1 MAYSIPSQNAAYGYA
16 AKFNPLF
23 NAATLAQ
30 GYQGV
35 KSTAGTEMMAKT
47 LELDFLA
54 KQAMAREGLN
64 TLAAKLRQ
72 DSVNDA
78 SKELTELTIAANQ
91 KTAKRQLLANLLAGG
106 TKYGMAEMAK
116 PLDSL
121 INTSGKIDQLTEADR
136 RNGILQGMDPLG
148 NLNAQLKAIGEIDKT
163 QVALPSPTS
172 ATGLTT
178 KSQSAPVS
186 TLEMSQNT
194 IDKAFP
200 NAIPGLFKPSKK
212 KETTK

>member
-16 AKFNPLF
+16 ANFNPLF
-23 NAATLAQ
+23 NAASLAQ

-54 KQAMAREGLN
+54 KQAMARDGLN
-64 TLAAKLRQ
+64 TLAAKLKQ
-72 DSVNDA
+72 DSVNNTG
-78 SKELTELTIAANQ
+78 KELLELKIAANQ
-91 KTAKRQLLANLLAGG
+91 KASKQKLLAGLLTG
-106 TKYGMAEMAK
+106 GNKFGMAEMAN

-136 RNGILQGMDPLG
+136 LNGIRNAVDPTG
-148 NLNAQLKAIGEIDKT
+148 NLSAQLKGISEIGKT
-163 QVALPSPTS
+163 QVARPSQTS

-178 KSQSAPVS
+178 KSQPAAAS

-200 NAIPGLFKPSKK
+200 NAIQGLFKQPTN
-212 KETTK
+212 KETSK

>member
-1 MAYSIPSQNAAYGYA
+1 MAFPVSASYTAN
-16 AKFNPLF
+16 FNPLF

-35 KSTAGTEMMAKT
+35 KSTAGTEAMAKT
-47 LELDFLA
+47 AELDFLA
-54 KQAMAREGLN
+54 ASAMARGGLN

-72 DSVNDA
+72 DSVNDT
-78 SKELTELTIAANQ
+78 SKELAELTIAENQ
-91 KTAKRQLLANLLAGG
+91 KTAKRQLLAGLLTGG
-106 TKYGMAEMAK
+106 NKFGMAEMAN

-121 INTSGKIDQLTEADR
+121 INTSGKIDQLTAADR
-136 RNGILQGMDPLG
+136 RNGRLQGMDSIG
-148 NLNAQLKAIGEIDKT
+148 NLNAQLKAIGEIGKT

-200 NAIPGLFKPSKK
+200 NAIPGLFQPSKK

>member
-54 KQAMAREGLN
+54 KQAMARDGLN

-72 DSVNDA
+72 DSVNDT
-78 SKELTELTIAANQ
+78 SKELAELTIAENQ
-91 KTAKRQLLANLLAGG
+91 KTAKRQLLANL
-106 TKYGMAEMAK
+106 K
-116 PLDSL
+116 
-121 INTSGKIDQLTEADR
+121 
-136 RNGILQGMDPLG
+136 
-148 NLNAQLKAIGEIDKT
+148 AQLKGIGDIKAT

-200 NAIPGLFKPSKK
+200 NAIPGLFQPSKK